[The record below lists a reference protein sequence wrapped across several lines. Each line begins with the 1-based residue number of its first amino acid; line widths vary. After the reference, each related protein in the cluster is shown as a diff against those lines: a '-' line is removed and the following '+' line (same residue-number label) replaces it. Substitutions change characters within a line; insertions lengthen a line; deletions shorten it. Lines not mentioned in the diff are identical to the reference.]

1 MFRLIFLIVMLF
13 LALPGCNTSGGDVQV
28 NTSPVD
34 NASDASVGLPPSKV
48 VEDGS
53 CMANTLSF
61 LVGQPETALQAMQYP
76 DNTRILVHGQLVNSF
91 VDPSRLNL
99 VIGLDRNIKFVYCG

>member
-1 MFRLIFLIVMLF
+1 MARLIFLIVSFSLI
-13 LALPGCNTSGGDVQV
+13 LLGCNTAGSDVEVKVSADNLGDTAI
-28 NTSPVD
+28 NI
-34 NASDASVGLPPSKV
+34 PPSEV

-61 LVGQPETALQAMQYP
+61 LVGQPESALQAMQYP
-76 DNTRILVHGQLVNSF
+76 DNTRILVHGQVVNSGI
-91 VDPSRLNL
+91 DPSRLNL

>member
-1 MFRLIFLIVMLF
+1 MFRLIIFISMLSLTLI
-13 LALPGCNTSGGDVQV
+13 GCNTTGDDVQRD
-28 NTSPVD
+28 TAPVD
-34 NASDASVGLPPSKV
+34 NVSDASISVPPSTV

-76 DNTRILVHGQLVNSF
+76 DNTRILVHGQVVNTL

>member
-1 MFRLIFLIVMLF
+1 MVKLIFLVGIFPLI
-13 LALPGCNTSGGDVQV
+13 LLGCNTAGVQNEV
-28 NTSPVD
+28 SETGNNLSE
-34 NASDASVGLPPSKV
+34 NAASLPPSKV
-48 VEDGS
+48 AEDGS

-76 DNTRILVHGQLVNSF
+76 ENTRILVHGQVVDSI

-99 VIGLDRNIKFVYCG
+99 VIGLDRSIRFVYCG

>member
-1 MFRLIFLIVMLF
+1 MFRLIIFISMLSLTLI
-13 LALPGCNTSGGDVQV
+13 GCNTTGDDVQRD
-28 NTSPVD
+28 TAPVD
-34 NASDASVGLPPSKV
+34 NVSDASTSVPPSTV

-76 DNTRILVHGQLVNSF
+76 DNTRILVHGQVVNTL

>member
-1 MFRLIFLIVMLF
+1 MFRLIIFISMLSLTLI
-13 LALPGCNTSGGDVQV
+13 GCNTTGDDVQRD
-28 NTSPVD
+28 TAPVD
-34 NASDASVGLPPSKV
+34 NVSDASISVPPSTV

-76 DNTRILVHGQLVNSF
+76 DNTRILVHGQVVNTL

-99 VIGLDRNIKFVYCG
+99 VVGLDRNIKFVYCG

>member
-1 MFRLIFLIVMLF
+1 MLF
-13 LALPGCNTSGGDVQV
+13 LILLGCNTSGGDVQMD
-28 NTSPVD
+28 TAPLEKLSQE
-34 NASDASVGLPPSKV
+34 SASVPPSKV

-61 LVGQPETALQAMQYP
+61 LVGQPDTALQAMQYP
-76 DNTRILVHGQLVNSF
+76 DNTRILVHGQVVDSF

>member
-1 MFRLIFLIVMLF
+1 MFRLIIFISTLSLTLI
-13 LALPGCNTSGGDVQV
+13 GCNTTGDDVQRD
-28 NTSPVD
+28 TAPVD
-34 NASDASVGLPPSKV
+34 NVSDASISVPPSTV

-76 DNTRILVHGQLVNSF
+76 DNTRILVHGQVVNTL

>member
-1 MFRLIFLIVMLF
+1 MFRLIFFIGTFFLILI
-13 LALPGCNTSGGDVQV
+13 GCNTTGDDVQV
-28 NTSPVD
+28 HTAPVD
-34 NASDASVGLPPSKV
+34 NLSDTSASVPPSTV

-76 DNTRILVHGQLVNSF
+76 DNTRILVHGQVVNSL